1 VTTQAHL
8 FVAVMTVLAIA
19 FVVRLV
25 RRRQLRAK
33 YAMLWVGVSAV
44 IALAAA
50 FPGVPNRMA
59 SEVGIFYQPAAFLF
73 LAVVFLF
80 FVVVHYSYELSK
92 LEERSQRL
100 AEELALLRLEV
111 EQPAAVSGSTDS

>member
-1 VTTQAHL
+1 VSSQAHL

-19 FVVRLV
+19 FVIRLV
-25 RRRQLRAK
+25 RRRQMRAK
-33 YAMLWVGVSAV
+33 YAMLWVGVSIL

-50 FPGVPNRMA
+50 FPSVPNQLA
-59 SEVGIFYQPAAFLF
+59 TGVGIFYQPAAFLF
-73 LAVVFLF
+73 AAVVFLF

-100 AEELALLRLEV
+100 AEEIALLRNEL
-111 EQPAAVSGSTDS
+111 AGVSERTGT